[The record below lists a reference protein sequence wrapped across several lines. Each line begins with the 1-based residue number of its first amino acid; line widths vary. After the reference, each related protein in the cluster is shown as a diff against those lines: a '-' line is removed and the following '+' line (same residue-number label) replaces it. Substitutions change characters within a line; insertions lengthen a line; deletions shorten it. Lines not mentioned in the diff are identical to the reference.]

1 MSQTKFKE
9 GDIVFLKGSG
19 TITKT
24 IERLQGNDA
33 VVVWQCPINYELCRE
48 VIGLAALQ
56 LSRFNPRTILHIGD
70 VVTFTQHDGSSVF
83 ATVTQIKETTGFNAL
98 SIGCSWFTQ
107 NDLNYQEFDLSEV
120 EKVFHPFFALYA
132 ITTED
137 GWLEEEEVFLGNYTI
152 HEEAVEMIEEYSGKS
167 VPEFILDRPLNFAD
181 LDRKN
186 PDLFQTKF
194 KEKNRRIVFT
204 SKVLNKG

>member
-19 TITKT
+19 TIAKT

-70 VVTFTQHDGSSVF
+70 IVTFTRHDGSSVF
-83 ATVTQIKETTGFNAL
+83 ATVSQIKETTKIQTL
-98 SIGCSWFTQ
+98 SIGCHWFVGDT
-107 NDLNYQEFDLSEV
+107 LNQQEFDLSEV
-120 EKVFHPFFALYA
+120 EKVFYPFFALYA

-152 HEEAVEMIEEYSGKS
+152 HDEAIELIEGFGGGP
-167 VPEFILDRPLNFAD
+167 VPDFILDRPLNFAD

>member
-19 TITKT
+19 TIAKT
-24 IERLQGNDA
+24 IEKLQGDDA
-33 VVVWQCPINYELCRE
+33 VVVWQCPVHYELCRE
-48 VIGLAALQ
+48 AIGLSALK
-56 LSRFNPRTILHIGD
+56 LSRFNPRTILHLGD
-70 VVTFTQHDGSSVF
+70 IVSFTEYDGKSIF

-107 NDLNYQEFDLSEV
+107 DDLNYQEFDLSEV

-137 GWLEEEEVFLGNYTI
+137 GWSEEEEVFLGNYTT
-152 HEEAVEMIEEYSGKS
+152 HEEAIELIEGFGGGP
-167 VPEFILDRPLNFAD
+167 VPDFILDSPLNFAD

-186 PDLFQTKF
+186 PDLFATKF
-194 KEKNRRIVFT
+194 KEKDRRTVFT